1 MLCTLSLVCSSLCVN
16 QAEFDGNYVDDLDNE
31 ISQERQEGEFGLF
44 VFCLCFVSVNRWFGQ
59 RKKKKKKKKGA
70 RALEA
75 TAKSTR
81 LSFYVLFWRLSSA
94 GLEMWLD
101 DASSLVNFFQL

>member
-59 RKKKKKKKKGA
+59 RKKKKKKKKGHPCF
-70 RALEA
+70 RSHC
-75 TAKSTR
+75 K
-81 LSFYVLFWRLSSA
+81 
-94 GLEMWLD
+94 
-101 DASSLVNFFQL
+101 VNKTFFLCAFLAFELRRFGDVA